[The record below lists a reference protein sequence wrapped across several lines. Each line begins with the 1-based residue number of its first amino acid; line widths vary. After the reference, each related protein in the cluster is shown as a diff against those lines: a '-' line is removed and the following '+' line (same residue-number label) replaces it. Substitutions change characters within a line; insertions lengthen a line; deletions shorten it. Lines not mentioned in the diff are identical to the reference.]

1 MPAAPFG
8 RLLTAMITPFDEA
21 GAVDH
26 EVAWELARRLIAE
39 GSDGLVVAGTTG
51 EAPTLS
57 EDEKVALFGTVV
69 GAVAGK
75 AVVIAGTGTYDT
87 AESIHLTR
95 RAVDAGVDGVMA
107 VTPYYSRPPQEGLL
121 GHFTAIADASEVPV
135 LLYNIPSR
143 TGRLIEVPTL
153 ARLAEHERI
162 VAVKDAV
169 GDLAFTG
176 RAALAVG
183 DGMAIYSGDDV
194 LTLPMMAIGAVGVV
208 SVASHLAGPT
218 IAAMVAAMVGGD
230 LGAARR
236 LHLALVPLFEA
247 CFLEPNPIPVKAALG
262 KTWRE
267 VGPPRLPLVPASVAT
282 VEAVLEA
289 VESAAVAR

>member
-8 RLLTAMITPFDEA
+8 SVLTAMITPFDES

-26 EVAWELARRLIAE
+26 EVAWELARHLVAE
-39 GSDGLVVAGTTG
+39 GSDGVVVSGTTG

-95 RAVDAGVDGVMA
+95 RAVAAGVDGVMA
-107 VTPYYSRPPQEGLL
+107 VTPYYSRPPQEGLV
-121 GHFTAIADASEVPV
+121 GHFTAIADASDVPV

-143 TGRLIEVPTL
+143 TGRLIEVATL

-169 GDLAFTG
+169 GDLAFTT
-176 RAALAVG
+176 RTALAVG
-183 DGMAIYSGDDV
+183 ERMAIYSGDDV

-208 SVASHLAGPT
+208 SVASHLAGRK
-218 IAAMVAAMVGGD
+218 IAAMVAAMIRGD
-230 LGAARR
+230 LGEARG
-236 LHLALVPLFEA
+236 LHLALAPLFEA

-262 KTWRE
+262 KLWRE
-267 VGPPRLPLVPASVAT
+267 VGAPRLPLVPASAAT

-289 VESAAVAR
+289 IESAAAAR